1 MNKIFIQKI
10 FFLNFVKFKKMST
23 QESKIT
29 RLSSIEKIVEELRTT
44 REEKHKT
51 IENSLEKCKKEREA
65 FFNKISE
72 QIDGLKRTI

>member
-1 MNKIFIQKI
+1 
-10 FFLNFVKFKKMST
+10 MST